1 MKIHITVIGL
11 ILTVMA
17 SSNVLAVGND
27 KTLEFKGSAEGVVTF
42 DGSTHKNAGLT
53 CADCHNPEI
62 FPKMKMGTVK
72 ITMKDLLA
80 GKYCGRCHD
89 GKKAF
94 LIKDN
99 CTRCHHKPAGSDG

>member
-1 MKIHITVIGL
+1 MKKQMMVISM
-11 ILTVMA
+11 VMVCL
-17 SSNVLAVGND
+17 SSGNAFAVGTG

-42 DGSTHKNAGLT
+42 DGSTHKNAGLA
-53 CADCHNPEI
+53 CSDCHNPEV
-62 FPKMKMGTVK
+62 FPKMKLGTVK

-94 LIKDN
+94 MIKDN
-99 CTRCHHKPAGSDG
+99 CTRCHHKPGIK